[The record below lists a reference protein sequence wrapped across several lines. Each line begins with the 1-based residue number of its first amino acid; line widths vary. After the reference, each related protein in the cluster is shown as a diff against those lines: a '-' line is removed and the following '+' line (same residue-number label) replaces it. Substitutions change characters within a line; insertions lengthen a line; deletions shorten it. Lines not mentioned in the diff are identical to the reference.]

1 MKILSAILTLSTA
14 LGLAA
19 ADAPAADAYPL
30 KTCVVSGE
38 ALGSM
43 GDPVSVE
50 HDGTTVKL
58 CCKGCIK
65 KFNKDPATYTAKVK
79 DAAARP
85 ADAAKPVEAK
95 PAAGHGHDHGH
106 GDHKH

>member
-1 MKILSAILTLSTA
+1 MKILSALLPLFTT
-14 LGLAA
+14 LGLAAADAPA

-43 GDPVSVE
+43 GDAVSVVHE
-50 HDGTTVKL
+50 GTTVKF

-65 KFNKDPATYTAKVK
+65 KFNKDPAAYTAKVK
-79 DAAARP
+79 EA
-85 ADAAKPVEAK
+85 AAKPAEAAAPAK
-95 PAAGHGHDHGH
+95 PAAGHDH